1 MGLYAITNDRLLA
14 ADNRADNTQ
23 AAATISL
30 SPKGSSVNLD
40 SLTDQ
45 DRIALMEQAFSS
57 VDELCGMLDDGD
69 WDLPTDCPGWSVK
82 DSLSHLV
89 SYEAAA
95 IGRPPAP
102 PLVDPERFP
111 YIKDEIQ
118 AGNEREVEWRRS
130 RSGAEVLAEYREVVA
145 ERLAQLRGLDQTSR
159 MTETD
164 TPIGLKDIPWVKFLP
179 VRVTDFFFHEQD
191 MRRATGKPGHL
202 NGAVGLTVFERMAT
216 ISLPRFSRWLSALP
230 DGEAVAFDV
239 EAPGRSFA
247 ITVADGKGRTI
258 DAAADPKITITA
270 DFEAFL
276 LLIGGRRPASELIAT
291 GRVAVRGDEELA
303 GTVLA
308 QIAVVP

>member
-1 MGLYAITNDRLLA
+1 
-14 ADNRADNTQ
+14 
-23 AAATISL
+23 
-30 SPKGSSVNLD
+30 VNLD

-82 DSLSHLV
+82 DNLSHLV

-102 PLVDPERFP
+102 DLKDRERFP
-111 YIKDEIQ
+111 WVKDEIQ

-130 RSGAEVLAEYREVVA
+130 RSGAEVLAEYRDVVA
-145 ERLAQLRGLDQTSR
+145 ERLAQLRGLDQTTR
-159 MTETD
+159 ITESD

-191 MRRATGKPGHL
+191 MRRATGKLGHL

-216 ISLPRFSRWLSALP
+216 SSLPRFASWLGTVP
-230 DGEAVAFDV
+230 EGEAVAFNV
-239 EAPGRSFA
+239 AAPGRSFA
-247 ITVADGKGRTI
+247 ITVADGKGRSI
-258 DAAADPKITITA
+258 DTATDPKVTITA

-276 LLIGGRRPASELIAT
+276 LLVGGRRPPSELIGI
-291 GRVAVRGDEELA
+291 GRVSVDGDEELA
-303 GTVLA
+303 GTILA

>member
-1 MGLYAITNDRLLA
+1 L
-14 ADNRADNTQ
+14 
-23 AAATISL
+23 
-30 SPKGSSVNLD
+30 NLD
-40 SLTDQ
+40 SLTDR

-57 VDELCGMLDDGD
+57 VDELCGMFDDGD

-102 PLVDPERFP
+102 ALADRARFP
-111 YIKDEIQ
+111 WVKDEIQ
-118 AGNEREVEWRRS
+118 AGNEREVEWRRG

-145 ERLAQLRGLDQTSR
+145 ERLAQLRGLDQTTR
-159 MTETD
+159 MTESD

-179 VRVTDFFFHEQD
+179 VRVSDFFFHEQD

-216 ISLPRFSRWLSALP
+216 ISMPRFSKWLSAVR
-230 DGEAVAFDV
+230 DGEAVAFNV
-239 EAPGRSFA
+239 AAPGRSFA
-247 ITVADGKGRTI
+247 ITVVDGKGQTI
-258 DAAADPKITITA
+258 DAATDPNVTITT

-276 LLIGGRRPASELIAT
+276 LLIGGRRPPAELIAA
-291 GRVAVRGDEELA
+291 GRVSVDGDDEVA
-303 GTVLA
+303 GTILA